1 MTIRVTASFGSFS
14 LRPACDLRET
24 RFLPKRLD
32 AALFALRLV
41 IMAGIV
47 LQPAKTA
54 RGSCTPG
61 PGSLP
66 GTKALF
72 LGELAASVQAIKI
85 ENGVEHHG
93 VGAAR
98 LAAVNRIDRKKNH
111 VAFAGGR
118 VHNGGMLRDF
128 VSTLNQSGN
137 EQILLVGITED
148 YARAVRRRNH
158 AKAVTSLLVGHGW
171 RFPDLGGK
179 FLGSFCWGAAHGK
192 IRIIR
197 GAAAGGASM
206 RFVAEAA
213 ASARASDAAKGK
225 DRPVVAISSDF
236 LVVTISNGAAAVHQS
251 RA

>member
-98 LAAVNRIDRKKNH
+98 LAAVDRIDRKKHH
-111 VAFAGGR
+111 VAFAGWR
-118 VHNGGMLRDF
+118 VHNCRMLRDF

-137 EQILLVGITED
+137 EQILLVRITED
-148 YARAVRRRNH
+148 HTRAVGWRNH
-158 AKAVTSLLVGHGW
+158 AEAVASLLVGHRW
-171 RFPDLGGK
+171 RFPNLGRRLFGG
-179 FLGSFCWGAAHGK
+179 LYRRAAHGK
-192 IRIIR
+192 IRVIR

-213 ASARASDAAKGK
+213 ASARASDVAKGK

-236 LVVTISNGAAAVHQS
+236 LVVTISNGA
-251 RA
+251 